1 MGRFDR
7 YILSRLL
14 LGFGFFSLVLVGVY
28 WVNRAVVLL
37 DRYLSQGQ
45 AGQLVLEVTLL
56 SLPSIILLVMP
67 IAAFVAVLYATNR
80 LYADSELVVVQA
92 AGFSAVRLAR
102 PYFVFGIIVAV
113 LMSLLAHA
121 VVPLSMVRFND
132 IRAKLA
138 EAISSRLLEPGNF
151 QEPTEGITVYV
162 REVDSDGRLDDVLI
176 NDRRDPIRNV
186 TYIAQE
192 AFLIQGQSGP
202 QVLMFDGMAQTL
214 DPATKVLGVTYFEE
228 LNIALDDMTSGQ
240 TFRLLDHR
248 ELPTHIL
255 LNPPEEVLFWTQRN
269 AIWLASEAHIRFA
282 QALFVIPAS
291 VLAMAC
297 LLSARFTRFGLW
309 RQILVA
315 CLLILVL
322 KLFENATID
331 LSKSDARLW
340 PVIYAP
346 TIVSAIVAVLL
357 LRIADRKMKQPSAR
371 GLTEAGPVGATS

>member
-45 AGQLVLEVTLL
+45 AGQLVIEVTLL
-56 SLPSIILLVMP
+56 SLPSIILLVIP
-67 IAAFVAVLYATNR
+67 IAAYVAVIYTTNR
-80 LYADSELVVVQA
+80 LYSDSELVVVQA
-92 AGFSAVRLAR
+92 AGFSAARLAR
-102 PYFVFGIIVAV
+102 PYFAFGVIVAI

-151 QEPTEGITVYV
+151 QEPTDGVTVYV
-162 REVDSDGRLDDVLI
+162 REVDADGRLDNVLI
-176 NDRRDPIRNV
+176 NDRRDPTRQV

-214 DPATKVLGVTYFEE
+214 NPVTNLLGVTYFEE
-228 LNIALDDMTSGQ
+228 LSIALDDMTSGQ
-240 TFRLLDHR
+240 SLRLLDHR

-269 AIWLASEAHIRFA
+269 EIWLASEAHIRFA
-282 QALFVIPAS
+282 QAALVIPAG
-291 VLAMAC
+291 VLGMAC
-297 LLSARFTRFGLW
+297 LLSARFTRFGHW
-309 RQILVA
+309 RQILLA
-315 CLLILVL
+315 CLLILIL
-322 KLFENATID
+322 KVFENATID
-331 LSKSDARLW
+331 LAKDDATLW
-340 PVIYAP
+340 PIIYLP
-346 TIVSAIVAVLL
+346 TIVCAFMAFGF
-357 LRIADRKMKQPSAR
+357 LRYADRRLKPPPGSAM
-371 GLTEAGPVGATS
+371 AGTGSVGAAS